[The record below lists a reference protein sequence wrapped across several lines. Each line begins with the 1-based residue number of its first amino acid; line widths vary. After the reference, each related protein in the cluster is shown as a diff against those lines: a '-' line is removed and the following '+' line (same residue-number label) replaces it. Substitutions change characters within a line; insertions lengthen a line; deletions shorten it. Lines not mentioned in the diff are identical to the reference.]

1 MKKSLLLLII
11 TLGLFSSCQQ
21 KEIREEKYESGQIK
35 EQFYVIKGK
44 NDAYIK
50 TGEYLYY
57 YENGQIAEKGTYK
70 NNQLNGAYKKWYDNG
85 ILKTDFAFKDG
96 KVHGTFKNYNNEGVL
111 LVEANYAEDASHGK
125 CTLFNNNKTEVVG
138 QYNMGKTDGKWEV
151 FENEQPI
158 HAVEMK
164 NNVYVKQAS
173 TAKTPNISDA
183 ERVSFL
189 GFELNRATYSDV
201 KLGFLDKGLV
211 PVTFSEPHPKSGGKV
226 IKTTGE
232 DIEAEPIKD
241 IYFVFDPNDQL
252 IAIQFIL
259 PKNSRTKHSPGFGA
273 GFNFMYGLLKPDYK
287 LVSKRIPFVGN
298 TYAKFK
304 RNNSYILVDAP
315 HLSHDV
321 TVSYWLD
328 GYQNVV
334 M

>member
-11 TLGLFSSCQQ
+11 TIGLFSACQQ
-21 KEIREEKYESGQIK
+21 KEIREEKYDNGQIK

-44 NDAYIK
+44 NDAFIK

-70 NNQLNGAYKKWYDNG
+70 NNKLNGAYKKWFENG
-85 ILKTDFAFKDG
+85 ILKTDFAFKDN
-96 KVHGTFKNYNNEGVL
+96 KVHGTYKNYNEDGILLLETNYDEG
-111 LVEANYAEDASHGK
+111 ASHGK
-125 CTLFNNNKTEVVG
+125 CTLFNNNKKEIVG
-138 QYNMGKTDGKWEV
+138 QYNAGKADGKWEV

-158 HAVEMK
+158 HTIELK
-164 NNVYVKQAS
+164 DGVYTKQAS
-173 TAKTPNISDA
+173 TAKSYNISDA
-183 ERVSFL
+183 ETVSFF

-201 KLGFLDKGLV
+201 KLGFLDKGLI
-211 PVTFSEPHPKSGGKV
+211 PVSFTEPHPQSGGKV

-232 DIEAEPIKD
+232 DIELELIKD
-241 IYFVFDPNDQL
+241 IYFVFNPNDKL

-259 PKNSRTKHSPGFGA
+259 PKNSRTKHSSGFRA
-273 GFNFMYGLLKPDYK
+273 GFNFMYDLLKPDYK

-304 RNNSYILVDAP
+304 RNNSYILVDAQ

-321 TVSYWLD
+321 TVSFWLE
-328 GYQNVV
+328 GYKNVV
-334 M
+334 I